1 MAFALSS
8 LSLTSASAL
17 RSARKVQTVQRAPM
31 AVRAADASEESLTE
45 SQIYAKGMAG
55 VTAPF
60 PDVFDPAGFLKTGSV
75 KDVRRWREAEL
86 THGRVSM
93 LAALGFIVGEQLEDF
108 PVFMNFDGNIT
119 GPAINQF
126 QQVQQGFW
134 EPLLIVIG
142 ICESYRVSLAWATPT
157 GTGFN
162 ALKDDYEMGNLFF
175 DPLGL
180 APTDAEE
187 LKVMRT
193 KELNN
198 GRLAMIAI
206 AGFVV
211 QELVNNTEIFEHLF
225 REIELEVIEELD
237 DIERELGLGVT
248 PVPDIVK
255 SELNL

>member
-1 MAFALSS
+1 
-8 LSLTSASAL
+8 
-17 RSARKVQTVQRAPM
+17 
-31 AVRAADASEESLTE
+31 
-45 SQIYAKGMAG
+45 MAG

-60 PDVFDPAGFLKTGSV
+60 PDVFDPANLLETASV
-75 KDVRRWREAEL
+75 ADVRRWREAEL

-93 LAALGFIVGEQLEDF
+93 LAALGFVIGEQLEDF
-108 PVFMNFDGNIT
+108 PAFMNFDGNIT

-162 ALKDDYEMGNLFF
+162 SLKPDYEMGNLSF

-180 APTDAEE
+180 ASKDPEE
-187 LKVMRT
+187 LKVQRT

-206 AGFVV
+206 AGFVT
-211 QELVNNTEIFEHLF
+211 QEFVNNTEIFEHLF
-225 REIELEVIEELD
+225 RYIEEELILELD
-237 DIERELGLGVT
+237 DVEGELGLGLT
-248 PVPDIVK
+248 AIPDIVK
-255 SELNL
+255 QELNL